1 MYEMDG
7 NQPQRVNQAG
17 IKATALDSVK
27 RDVPGMSTIEKG
39 QYNEIIT
46 KISDF
51 FAKNGNQYAGQTKT
65 LLDRLMKAIDAEN
78 QKSQSSQMP
87 VGEGSHMYEEKDRFR
102 EVFDLGEEEMGE
114 Y

>member
-1 MYEMDG
+1 
-7 NQPQRVNQAG
+7 
-17 IKATALDSVK
+17 
-27 RDVPGMSTIEKG
+27 MSTIEKG
-39 QYNEIIT
+39 EYNEIIT

-87 VGEGSHMYEEKDRFR
+87 VGEGSHMYEEKDRFS